1 MTLSPPPT
9 AGAGG
14 PSPPRNIYMNVYQDT
29 SMRMNNL
36 WRIVALWKG
45 SVFKL
50 IWHDLLIFLV
60 CYCLLSVVS
69 LELFHDKN

>member
-1 MTLSPPPT
+1 
-9 AGAGG
+9 
-14 PSPPRNIYMNVYQDT
+14 MNVYQDT

-69 LELFHDKN
+69 PELFQDKN